1 MRNCL
6 GLHYTTLLIN
16 FHLQKHGDKEVS
28 MSTVNLAFGRIQPKI
43 TKNHK
48 IRHGTKNEGKWK
60 ETTCQQ
66 VKQWLIMINIIPEE
80 KEHVKN

>member
-43 TKNHK
+43 TKIIK
-48 IRHGTKNEGKWK
+48 YDMVQKMRESGKR
-60 ETTCQQ
+60 QRA
-66 VKQWLIMINIIPEE
+66 NR
-80 KEHVKN
+80 